1 MDRTQHRQGERLM
14 PNNPDLGAAAE
25 LPSDRA
31 PTAQGGPQPDRPMD
45 HASWDRRYSQAELVW
60 SATPNQFFAEE
71 VAALAPGRAL
81 DLGTGEGR
89 NAVWLAERGWDTTAV
104 DFSGV
109 GVEKARSLAARRG
122 CSVTW
127 VIEDLLTFRPAPAS
141 FDLVALVYIHL
152 PALQRRQVLTTAVSA
167 LAPAG
172 RLVVIGH
179 DRSNLTAGVGG
190 PQDPAIL
197 FTPEEIV
204 SDLHGLDIVRG
215 QTVVRHVKTPDG
227 DRDAV
232 DALVVAVAPGA
243 A

>member
-1 MDRTQHRQGERLM
+1 
-14 PNNPDLGAAAE
+14 
-25 LPSDRA
+25 
-31 PTAQGGPQPDRPMD
+31 MD

-60 SATPNQFFAEE
+60 SVTPNQFFAEE

-109 GVEKARSLAARRG
+109 GIEKARSLAARRR

-127 VIEDLLTFRPAPAS
+127 VIEDLLTFRPALAS

-152 PALQRRQVLTTAVSA
+152 PALQRRHVLTTAVST
-167 LAPAG
+167 LASAG

-204 SDLHGLDIVRG
+204 SDLHGLDIVRS
-215 QTVVRHVKTPDG
+215 QRVVRKVKTPDG
-227 DRDAV
+227 ERDAI
-232 DALVVAVAPGA
+232 DALVVAVAPGVA
-243 A
+243 

>member
-1 MDRTQHRQGERLM
+1 MDY
-14 PNNPDLGAAAE
+14 
-25 LPSDRA
+25 
-31 PTAQGGPQPDRPMD
+31 
-45 HASWDRRYSQAELVW
+45 ASWDRRYSQAELVW

-71 VAALAPGRAL
+71 VAELAPGRAL

-104 DFSGV
+104 DFSATGI
-109 GVEKARSLAARRG
+109 EKARALAKARG

-127 VIEDLLTFRPAPAS
+127 IVDDLLTFRPAPHS

-152 PALQRRQVLTTAVSA
+152 PALQRRRVLTTAVSA

-172 RLVVIGH
+172 RLVVVGH

-204 SDLHGLDIVRG
+204 SDLHGLNIVRG
-215 QTVVRHVKTPDG
+215 QTVVRHVRTPDG

>member
-14 PNNPDLGAAAE
+14 PPA
-25 LPSDRA
+25 SDRGAGADLPNDPA
-31 PTAQGGPQPDRPMD
+31 PTERRERQPDRPLD

-60 SATPNQFFAEE
+60 SATPNQCFAEE
-71 VAALAPGRAL
+71 VAPLAPGRAL
-81 DLGTGEGR
+81 DLGSGKGR

-109 GVEKARSLAARRG
+109 GIEKARSLAARRG

-127 VIEDLLTFRPAPAS
+127 IVEDLLTFRPAAHA

-152 PALQRRQVLTTAVSA
+152 PALQRRQVLTTAVRA

-172 RLVVIGH
+172 RLVVVGH
-179 DRSNLTAGVGG
+179 DRSNLLAGVGG
-190 PQDPAIL
+190 PQDPSIL

-204 SDLHGLDIVRG
+204 SDLDGLDIVRS
-215 QTVVRHVKTPDG
+215 QKVVRHVTTPDG
-227 DRDAV
+227 ERDAI

>member
-1 MDRTQHRQGERLM
+1 M
-14 PNNPDLGAAAE
+14 PTKPDLGAAAD
-25 LPSDRA
+25 LPSDPAHAERGDGQA
-31 PTAQGGPQPDRPMD
+31 DRPMD
-45 HASWDRRYSQAELVW
+45 QASWDRRYSQAELIW

-104 DFSGV
+104 DFSATGI
-109 GVEKARSLAARRG
+109 EKARALANARG

-127 VIEDLLTFRPAPAS
+127 IVEDLLTFRPAPHA

-152 PALQRRQVLTTAVSA
+152 PALQRRQVLATAVGA

-172 RLVVIGH
+172 RLVVVGH

-190 PQDPAIL
+190 PQDPSIL

-204 SDLHGLDIVRG
+204 SDLDGLDIVRSRK
-215 QTVVRHVKTPDG
+215 VVRHVKTPDG
-227 DRDAV
+227 DRDAI
-232 DALVVAVAPGA
+232 DALVVAVAPRA